1 MRRQVAEG
9 LFEMASRAADERP
22 SRATEELLLDSAVA
36 HAAKGDWQAAIAESG
51 RAHETWESH
60 LRSRAASGA
69 AMDSPMA
76 SVDAAVESSLRS
88 LEGTN
93 VSAKEWTPPARAA
106 ADSAAA
112 VPPVGTNVAAKEW
125 TPSAAAAAAVPPAH
139 PWERVPGGDVNR
151 IFGVVESFQADSG
164 YLRRARHPAACS
176 RDYDVHFRSRDAPEF
191 ERLEVGAEVEFTLV
205 DYYGTASAT
214 DVAPAAARP
223 AAVRAGGTGS
233 LARPAQRPDKK
244 KKTA

>member
-1 MRRQVAEG
+1 MAAPEAARERKWDSQVSCA
-9 LFEMASRAADERP
+9 RP
-22 SRATEELLLDSAVA
+22 LSA
-36 HAAKGDWQAAIAESG
+36 I
-51 RAHETWESH
+51 
-60 LRSRAASGA
+60 

-125 TPSAAAAAAVPPAH
+125 TPSAAAAVPPAH

-151 IFGVVESFQADSG
+151 IFGVVESFQADS
-164 YLRRARHPAACS
+164 
-176 RDYDVHFRSRDAPEF
+176 
-191 ERLEVGAEVEFTLV
+191 
-205 DYYGTASAT
+205 
-214 DVAPAAARP
+214 
-223 AAVRAGGTGS
+223 
-233 LARPAQRPDKK
+233 
-244 KKTA
+244 